1 MVRNEKTTSANT
13 NRWAD
18 LLLLAVAFLML
29 FWGLG
34 GRTLWGSEGRWA
46 EIAREMLI
54 TKDFFHPTIGGLP
67 YFDKPL
73 LTYWLIASF
82 SVMFGTLTE
91 GICRLPSALCGV
103 ITVFVTMQ
111 IGKRLWSAQV
121 GRIAGWILLTTYGVL
136 LWSRTAAA
144 DTKNL
149 AAIMVCTAWYWARR
163 DKPGFVTFFVFYLV
177 MVLGALTK
185 GLAAVAI
192 PILVVLPDII
202 ENKRWRMLLSPS
214 HFFAAILALLLYVA
228 PFVYSSSV
236 AHSGYQ
242 ASGLGMVFRENI
254 QRFYAPFDH
263 KEPFWV
269 YFKHTPTLFLPWSV
283 LLILALIAIIP
294 RWKQLD
300 DKTKW
305 LLKAAALIFLFFT
318 ASGSRRNYYILP
330 LIPFCALL
338 TAVFLTYI
346 RDAKVDALRKLGLDI
361 QQVVLGVIIALELAS
376 PLIVPI
382 AFKIMKKPDIELP
395 HGIYTACISIGIA
408 ALVVWIVVYIGLKR
422 AYGQPQGLPLQD
434 TLKRELPTTVEPRL
448 MAIVGVTAVLFGGF
462 FCWQMNMFEYYRMP
476 EKAFIAQLKEQ
487 TAAIAPQQVGFFISN
502 NRSSAETLFYLDKPG
517 LSTII
522 KDVNGLKDFLQGQ
535 PPRAIISLRKGL
547 PDGLE
552 AQLAKFPKI
561 EERGQQWE
569 DVKEQGKKR
578 IAWILN
584 EPVTVTLATDFT
596 ENKKKTAENAEE

>member
-1 MVRNEKTTSANT
+1 MEHDEKKC
-13 NRWAD
+13 WPD
-18 LLLLAVAFLML
+18 LLLLASAFVLL
-29 FWGLG
+29 LWGLG
-34 GRTLWGSEGRWA
+34 GRTLGGSEGRWA
-46 EIAREMLI
+46 EITREMLI

-103 ITVFVTMQ
+103 ITVFVTMKV
-111 IGKRLWSAQV
+111 GKRLWSAQV

-144 DTKNL
+144 DTENL

-185 GLAAVAI
+185 GLAAVAV

-214 HFFAAILALLLYVA
+214 HFLAALLALMLYVA
-228 PFVYSSSV
+228 PFVYASSA
-236 AHSGYQ
+236 AHPGYQ

-263 KEPFWV
+263 KEPWYV
-269 YFKHTPTLFLPWSV
+269 YFYHTPTLFLPWSV
-283 LLILALIAIIP
+283 FLILALIAIIP

-338 TAVFLTYI
+338 TAVFLAYYREDEESPHGQQVAHPTNYKAVLPDKI
-346 RDAKVDALRKLGLDI
+346 EGLRKLGLDI

-382 AFKIMKKPDIELP
+382 AFKIMKKTDIQLP
-395 HGIYTACISIGIA
+395 HGIYAACVSIGVA
-408 ALVVWIVVYIGLKR
+408 
-422 AYGQPQGLPLQD
+422 
-434 TLKRELPTTVEPRL
+434 
-448 MAIVGVTAVLFGGF
+448 GVD
-462 FCWQMNMFEYYRMP
+462 M
-476 EKAFIAQLKEQ
+476 
-487 TAAIAPQQVGFFISN
+487 
-502 NRSSAETLFYLDKPG
+502 LDSC
-517 LSTII
+517 L
-522 KDVNGLKDFLQGQ
+522 
-535 PPRAIISLRKGL
+535 
-547 PDGLE
+547 
-552 AQLAKFPKI
+552 
-561 EERGQQWE
+561 
-569 DVKEQGKKR
+569 
-578 IAWILN
+578 
-584 EPVTVTLATDFT
+584 
-596 ENKKKTAENAEE
+596 